1 MKHRSGSS
9 NASRRHSFLI
19 ACSVLLLISLL
30 GWSAPSTRAD
40 SKASAYLPATMR
52 HLTNYTEVPTSNA
65 VATATATPTPS
76 ATATTTATATPT
88 ATPTVT
94 AMPSSTAIATV
105 TATATATMIPTR
117 NCNGVYPIWVK
128 AQLLGLDGFLQPSK
142 ASELP
147 FYVSYSDE
155 TYTNKIQRRL
165 YLSNAGESIFGFL
178 RWRSDIASGNVMALT
193 NALTGTGTLEEGF
206 DEVVPWPDSNS
217 ATPPGYPLA
226 PHRLNAGDW
235 LYEATNVS
243 ISADMQAA
251 LDYHIAHKTVMILP
265 IVNSRVGAGTNV
277 FSHMNRFGNFLLRGS
292 GGGGSPYLDLVYV
305 GEPSP
310 PPCE

>member
-1 MKHRSGSS
+1 MGNSTKAFRRGSIMIGLL
-9 NASRRHSFLI
+9 A
-19 ACSVLLLISLL
+19 LLLLSLF
-30 GWSAPSTRAD
+30 GWHAPRTNAD
-40 SKASAYLPATMR
+40 SKAMSYLPAMMR
-52 HLTNYTEVPTSNA
+52 HITNDTATATSNA
-65 VATATATPTPS
+65 VSTATATATLSPTATATATPS
-76 ATATTTATATPT
+76 STATT
-88 ATPTVT
+88 
-94 AMPSSTAIATV
+94 TV
-105 TATATATMIPTR
+105 TATATATTIPTR
-117 NCNGVYPIWVK
+117 NCNGVYPIWIK
-128 AQLLGLDGFLQPSK
+128 AQLLGLDGFLQPSDP
-142 ASELP
+142 SEWP

-155 TYTNKIQRRL
+155 MYMNKMQRRL
-165 YLSNAGESIFGFL
+165 YLSDAGESIFGFL

-217 ATPPGYPLA
+217 AAPPGYPLA

-251 LDYHIAHKTVMILP
+251 LDDHIAHQTVMILP
-265 IVNSRVGAGTNV
+265 IVDSKVMAGMNA

-292 GGGGSPYLDLVYV
+292 GSGGNPYLDLVYV

-310 PPCE
+310 PPCG

>member
-1 MKHRSGSS
+1 MAHSTKAFRRGSIVIGLL
-9 NASRRHSFLI
+9 A
-19 ACSVLLLISLL
+19 LLLLSLF
-30 GWSAPSTRAD
+30 GWNAPPTSAD
-40 SKASAYLPATMR
+40 SKARSYLPAMMR
-52 HLTNYTEVPTSNA
+52 RLTNDTATPTSNA
-65 VATATATPTPS
+65 APTATATATLSP
-76 ATATTTATATPT
+76 TATAT
-88 ATPTVT
+88 AT
-94 AMPSSTAIATV
+94 PSSTAIATM
-105 TATATATMIPTR
+105 TPTATATMIPTR
-117 NCNGVYPIWVK
+117 NCDGVYPIWIK

-155 TYTNKIQRRL
+155 IYTNKMQRRL
-165 YLSNAGESIFGFL
+165 YRSDAGESIFGFL
-178 RWRSDIASGNVMALT
+178 RWRSDIASGNAMALT
-193 NALTGTGTLEEGF
+193 NALTGTGALEEGF
-206 DEVVPWPDSNS
+206 DEVAPWPDPNS
-217 ATPPGYPLA
+217 AAPPSYPLA

-251 LDYHIAHKTVMILP
+251 LDYHIAHQTVMILP
-265 IVNSRVGAGTNV
+265 IVDSRVMAGMNV

-310 PPCE
+310 SPCE